1 MTRHM
6 LLLAIVFLLAG
17 VASAQSSEKWLDLA
31 QSLAHSRLVDLT
43 YSYDENTIIGLP
55 PRGSSGRRINGGP
68 RLADIST
75 PRRVMALA
83 SMGAR
88 ISIVRCTL
96 LRGTKEQTKFPLPG

>member
-43 YSYDENTIIGLP
+43 YSYDENTIYWPTAEGFKWKK
-55 PRGSSGRRINGGP
+55 
-68 RLADIST
+68 D
-75 PRRVMALA
+75 
-83 SMGAR
+83 
-88 ISIVRCTL
+88 
-96 LRGTKEQTKFPLPG
+96 Q